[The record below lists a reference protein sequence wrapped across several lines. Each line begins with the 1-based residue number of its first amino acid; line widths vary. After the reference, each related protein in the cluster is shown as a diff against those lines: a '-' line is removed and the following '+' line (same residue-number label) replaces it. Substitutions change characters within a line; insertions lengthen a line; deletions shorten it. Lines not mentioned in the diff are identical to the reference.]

1 MAFQRTLLSGKIHR
15 VTITGADLDYN
26 GSITVDTDLLR
37 AAGILPHEKVLV
49 ANVTNGN
56 RLETY
61 ALAGTAG
68 SGICQINGAGA
79 HQFKKGD
86 LAIIMAFVHADAET
100 PGLDRWEPRVVLVDE
115 ANRVTKIV

>member
-1 MAFQRTLLSGKIHR
+1 MFQRTFLSGKIHR
-15 VTITGADLDYN
+15 VTITDADLDYN
-26 GSITVDTDLLR
+26 GSITIDTDLLR

-61 ALAGTAG
+61 ALAGAAG

-79 HQFKKGD
+79 HQFQKGD
-86 LAIIMAFVHADAET
+86 IAIVMAFVHADEDT

-115 ANRVTKIV
+115 ENRVTKIV

>member
-1 MAFQRTLLSGKIHR
+1 MIRRTFLSGKIHR
-15 VTITGADLDYN
+15 ATITGADLDYN

-61 ALAGTAG
+61 ALAGAAG

-79 HQFKKGD
+79 HQFSAGD
-86 LAIIMAFVHADAET
+86 LAIIMAFVEADADS

-115 ANRVTKIV
+115 ANRVAKVV